1 MYNNQFGA
9 FDAVLSFIG
18 IIALILYIILFF
30 KVWGMTNNVSD
41 IKKMMSVEKPL
52 SDLLFDN
59 KEELKKMLADK
70 YMEKVAKIIRG
81 GGTNEYLQKKIDA
94 ASEFYN
100 KKAEKFGVDIDFNK
114 LSEGLIDKTR
124 CILKVYV
131 FTTLEVIN

>member
-1 MYNNQFGA
+1 MYYNQFGF
-9 FDAVLSFIG
+9 FDFILSIIG

-30 KVWGMTNNVSD
+30 KVWGMTNNV
-41 IKKMMSVEKPL
+41 IKIRKVVTAEKTL
-52 SDLLFDN
+52 TDLLFDN

-100 KKAEKFGVDIDFNK
+100 KKAEKLGVDIDFNK

-124 CILKVYV
+124 CILSV
-131 FTTLEVIN
+131 L

>member
-1 MYNNQFGA
+1 MYYNQFGF
-9 FDAVLSFIG
+9 FDFILSIIC

-30 KVWGMTNNVSD
+30 KVWGMTNNV
-41 IKKMMSVEKPL
+41 IKIRKVVTAEKTL
-52 SDLLFDN
+52 TDLLFDN

-94 ASEFYN
+94 ASKFYN
-100 KKAEKFGVDIDFNK
+100 KKAEKLGVDIDFNK

-124 CILKVYV
+124 CILSV
-131 FTTLEVIN
+131 L

>member
-1 MYNNQFGA
+1 MYYNQFGF
-9 FDAVLSFIG
+9 FDFILSIIC

-30 KVWGMTNNVSD
+30 KVWGMTNNV
-41 IKKMMSVEKPL
+41 IKIRKVVTAEKTL
-52 SDLLFDN
+52 TDLLFDN

-100 KKAEKFGVDIDFNK
+100 KKAEKLGVDIDFNK

-124 CILKVYV
+124 CILSV
-131 FTTLEVIN
+131 L